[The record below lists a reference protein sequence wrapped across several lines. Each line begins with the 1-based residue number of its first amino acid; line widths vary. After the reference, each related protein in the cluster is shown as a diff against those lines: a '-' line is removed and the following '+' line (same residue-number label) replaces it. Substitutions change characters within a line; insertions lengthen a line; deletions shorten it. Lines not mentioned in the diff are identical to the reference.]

1 METASPTIKIPS
13 SAEPI
18 PPAGWR
24 TWIGTGV
31 LLVFLAMLFASEIW
45 RSPGGGAASAPL
57 QPAAGASW
65 SAATLIRLEL
75 ARCFVSLL
83 LGFLVPLGLFPL
95 TRRFTGWWK
104 VFAWFSWLAAS
115 WAAVALWMRLG
126 WGHLPSANALL
137 VPWGIAAVG
146 VVVGAAATAGW
157 KQLLVAFGGLMLT
170 AGLVIGGGWLGLR
183 AVLSEE
189 PLGFERVRFD
199 TTEKNLLVTRIRET
213 RPAPDE
219 PRILR
224 LREDEL
230 TGLLNSQLL
239 RLGSQHKAR
248 LQLAEGEATAEIS
261 LAGPGKWEKRF
272 VNIELGGSARVV
284 DGRVTATVEMA
295 RIGGIPLPWPA
306 TSLLA
311 GSLETFA
318 NDEPTVRLLLD
329 VVSNTEVRVGEVE
342 FLFDAGRVGQDI
354 LPSLIE
360 QVWGGPNVAPETQVY
375 AARLLE
381 VVRDVPASEDRLGL
395 LMQEA
400 FRLARE
406 RSATGDPQ
414 LENRAAIFGLAIV
427 LGHDGIEQLVGNVLT
442 PEQRKQLPKVIGTA
456 KLRGRQD
463 WARHFLVS
471 AATELLADRITGDTM
486 GVFKESI
493 DAQAGGSGFSFAD
506 LLANMSGMRFAA
518 LATQTEQ
525 SARAV
530 QAGLAIG
537 FDVDAIFPYAADLP
551 EGIAAG
557 EFEQNYGG
565 VEGSGYARMVRELQ
579 YRLQEMPS
587 IGR

>member
-18 PPAGWR
+18 PPAGSR
-24 TWIGTGV
+24 MWIGSGV

-65 SAATLIRLEL
+65 SAAPLIRLEL

-95 TRRFTGWWK
+95 TRRL
-104 VFAWFSWLAAS
+104 FAWLSWLLVA
-115 WAAVALWMRLG
+115 WAAVAFWMRLG
-126 WGHLPSANALL
+126 WGYLPSASVLL
-137 VPWGIAAVG
+137 VPWGFAVAG
-146 VVVGAAATAGW
+146 VVAGAAATAGW
-157 KQLLVAFGGLMLT
+157 KRLFVAVGGLLLVAGVF
-170 AGLVIGGGWLGLR
+170 IGGGWLGLR

-248 LQLAEGEATAEIS
+248 LQLAEGDATAEIS
-261 LAGPGKWEKRF
+261 LAGPASWEKKF
-272 VNIELGGSARVV
+272 LNIELRGSAKVV
-284 DGRVTATVEMA
+284 DGRLTATVETV
-295 RIGGIPLPWPA
+295 RVGGIPLPWPA

-311 GSLETFA
+311 GSLETLA
-318 NDEPTVRLLLD
+318 NDEPTIRSLLE
-329 VVSNTEVRVGEVE
+329 VVSNTEVRAGEVE

-360 QVWGGPNVAPETQVY
+360 QVWGGPNVAPETQEYV
-375 AARLLE
+375 ARLLD
-381 VVRDVPASEDRLGL
+381 VVGDVPASEDRFGL

-442 PEQRKQLPKVIGTA
+442 PEQ
-456 KLRGRQD
+456 
-463 WARHFLVS
+463 
-471 AATELLADRITGDTM
+471 
-486 GVFKESI
+486 
-493 DAQAGGSGFSFAD
+493 
-506 LLANMSGMRFAA
+506 
-518 LATQTEQ
+518 
-525 SARAV
+525 
-530 QAGLAIG
+530 
-537 FDVDAIFPYAADLP
+537 
-551 EGIAAG
+551 
-557 EFEQNYGG
+557 
-565 VEGSGYARMVRELQ
+565 
-579 YRLQEMPS
+579 
-587 IGR
+587 

>member
-1 METASPTIKIPS
+1 
-13 SAEPI
+13 
-18 PPAGWR
+18 
-24 TWIGTGV
+24 
-31 LLVFLAMLFASEIW
+31 
-45 RSPGGGAASAPL
+45 
-57 QPAAGASW
+57 
-65 SAATLIRLEL
+65 
-75 ARCFVSLL
+75 
-83 LGFLVPLGLFPL
+83 
-95 TRRFTGWWK
+95 
-104 VFAWFSWLAAS
+104 
-115 WAAVALWMRLG
+115 
-126 WGHLPSANALL
+126 
-137 VPWGIAAVG
+137 
-146 VVVGAAATAGW
+146 
-157 KQLLVAFGGLMLT
+157 
-170 AGLVIGGGWLGLR
+170 
-183 AVLSEE
+183 VLSEE

-565 VEGSGYARMVRELQ
+565 V
-579 YRLQEMPS
+579 
-587 IGR
+587 